1 MKNPTRQNECLEDA
15 LWARYDLCAECFI
28 KNNLLFIVLSVIISI
43 VVIGGICQAKETE
56 MNITCEIIQTGLML
70 ITALAAIWGFR
81 QGKKTL
87 EVANVSRINA
97 YYASDEVFDALH
109 KLGELS
115 NQHADLLRNVKE
127 NHNNKG
133 YKVPLSAEEKEA
145 LIKMHQLES
154 RKIKFYF
161 LNILKLYEN
170 GYLSNKSFHMLMDKN
185 GISLFFDVIEP
196 MEYLKNTEYDQKPFE
211 KIRKLCYDLYEK
223 YSESNKGFR

>member
-15 LWARYDLCAECFI
+15 SWARYDLCAECFI
-28 KNNLLFIVLSVIISI
+28 KNNLLIIVLSMAISI
-43 VVIGGICQAKETE
+43 VVVGGIYQANEIE
-56 MNITCEIIQTGLML
+56 MNTTCEIIQTVLML

-87 EVANVSRINA
+87 EVANASRINA

-115 NQHADLLRNVKE
+115 NQQADLLRDVKE
-127 NHNNKG
+127 KHNNKG

-145 LIKMHQLES
+145 LIKMYQLES

-170 GYLSNKSFHMLMDKN
+170 GYLSNKTFHMLMDKN

-196 MEYLKNTEYDQKPFE
+196 MEYLKNTEYDQEPFE
-211 KIRKLCYDLYEK
+211 KIRKLCYDLYKK